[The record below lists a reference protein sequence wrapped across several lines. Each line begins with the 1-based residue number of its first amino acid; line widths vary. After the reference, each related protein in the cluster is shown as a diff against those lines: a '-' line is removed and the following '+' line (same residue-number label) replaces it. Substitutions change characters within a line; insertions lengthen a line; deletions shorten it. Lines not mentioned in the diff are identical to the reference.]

1 MGKAKGRMSERD
13 NRERCDGKRGD
24 VGGSVDKRREE
35 GGGRGREISPQRE
48 GRGEGVKADSEI
60 NGGGGLVREAEA
72 GNISR
77 LWLAEDEA

>member
-1 MGKAKGRMSERD
+1 MRKIIEKGEGKGGGVRGR
-13 NRERCDGKRGD
+13 
-24 VGGSVDKRREE
+24 VDKRRL
-35 GGGRGREISPQRE
+35 GRRKRREISPQRE

>member
-1 MGKAKGRMSERD
+1 MR
-13 NRERCDGKRGD
+13 
-24 VGGSVDKRREE
+24 GSVDKRGLGGRAKE
-35 GGGRGREISPQRE
+35 GGGEISPQRV